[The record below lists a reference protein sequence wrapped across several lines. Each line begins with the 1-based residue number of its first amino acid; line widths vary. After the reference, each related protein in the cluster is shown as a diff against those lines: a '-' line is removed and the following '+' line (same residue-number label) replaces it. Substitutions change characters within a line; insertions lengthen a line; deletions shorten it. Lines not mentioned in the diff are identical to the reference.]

1 MEDMSMNDV
10 MEQIEG
16 SMKRLKKG
24 ELVKGSIISVA
35 DDMLTVNIGHMK
47 DAFIPKNKA
56 VLDETINLKD
66 VFKIGEEIEAYIE
79 NTDDE
84 EGRIILSKTK
94 ADSERAWLNA
104 IETFEKGKTI
114 TVTVREVVK
123 GGVLAKV
130 NGLRGFIPASQ
141 LSLNYVSDLTAY
153 IDKELEVKIIELDR
167 SKNKIVLSRKE
178 IEKELAATRK
188 EELWAQLDK
197 KYKVGSIVE
206 GTVSKFINA
215 GAFVRLEEGI
225 DGLVH
230 ISEIKEERVLKAAD
244 VLEIGEKVKVK
255 ILNIDVKNKRISLSI
270 KEAVEGV
277 EDSEYLNYIDKN
289 EASTSL
295 GDLLKN
301 FKFD

>member
-104 IETFEKGKTI
+104 IETFEKGKTL

-153 IDKELEVKIIELDR
+153 VDKELEVKIIELDR

-215 GAFVRLEEGI
+215 GAFVRLEEGV

-230 ISEIKEERVLKAAD
+230 ISEIKEERVLKASD

>member
-66 VFKIGEEIEAYIE
+66 VFKVGEEIEAYIE
-79 NTDDE
+79 NPDDE
-84 EGRIILSKTK
+84 EGKIILSKTK
-94 ADSERAWLNA
+94 ADSERAWLNVT
-104 IETFEKGKTI
+104 ENFEKGKTI

-153 IDKELEVKIIELDR
+153 VNKELEVKIIELDR

-178 IEKELAATRK
+178 IEKELATTRK

-215 GAFVRLEEGI
+215 GAFVRLEEGV

-230 ISEIKEERVLKAAD
+230 ISEIKEERVLKASD
-244 VLEIGEKVKVK
+244 VLQIGEKVKVK

-277 EDSEYLNYIDKN
+277 EDSEYLNYVDKN

>member
-56 VLDETINLKD
+56 VLDETMNLKD

-153 IDKELEVKIIELDR
+153 VDKELEVKIIELDR

-215 GAFVRLEEGI
+215 GAFVRLEEGV

-230 ISEIKEERVLKAAD
+230 ISEIKEERVLKASD